1 MAMTKEERA
10 EYKKDWEERLK
21 RLAAENPEFG
31 AKLNRYRIR
40 LDKKYPNGKK
50 NKNAFESTEEADDY
64 LEEIMETDPYWTGMS
79 SDERGR
85 LLQQADP
92 TREADFNDGVS
103 TARGNL
109 ERNAQILGFTIAPE
123 QLDSLA
129 TQAYREAW
137 DDNDMRIHLRPLAD
151 AALGASDDN
160 SGFTGNLG
168 NAAAE
173 LSDWAALNGIAI
185 DQTSADQML
194 ASIAFEDKT
203 MDQVKQEL
211 RNTYMIGAYPA
222 WADQIRAGIDISTLA
237 SPYRDVA
244 QRMLGRANIQMNDPI
259 MQQLMQVQ
267 GPDGQFAARPLWE
280 AEKYIRGLDEW
291 QYTDDAAETYAS
303 ATKAVGAMFGFG

>member
-1 MAMTKEERA
+1 MEMTKEERA
-10 EYKKDWEERLK
+10 QYKKDWEERLK

-92 TREADFNDGVS
+92 TREADFDKGVA
-103 TARGNL
+103 TARASV
-109 ERNAQILGFTIAPE
+109 ERNAQVLGFTISPE
-123 QLDSLA
+123 QLDALGE
-129 TQAYREAW
+129 QAYREGW
-137 DDNDMRIHLRPLAD
+137 TDNDMRIHLRPLAD
-151 AALGASDDN
+151 AALGESDDN
-160 SGFTGNLG
+160 SGFSGNLG
-168 NAAAE
+168 SAAAS
-173 LSDWAALNGIAI
+173 LSDWAALNGIAL
-185 DQTSADQML
+185 DQTSADQYL
-194 ASIAFEDKT
+194 SAVAFEDKT
-203 MDQVKQEL
+203 MDQVKQEI

-237 SPYRDVA
+237 NPYRDVA
-244 QRMLGRANIQMNDPI
+244 QRMLGRSNIQMNDPI

-267 GPDGQFAARPLWE
+267 GADGQFAARPLWE